1 MANIIGE
8 PLENYVIQQIKDRQE
23 IQGTGVAG
31 TDLSTSLRTPEV
43 ISILNSNTSWVKLA
57 SGVKIDPSKL
67 SKTLTQIPPG
77 KELAKKYVLFSGT
90 SQLKNDKLSQRGGF
104 NPSISDNLNSS
115 YTYGDFGY
123 SPMPG
128 IISADV
134 KTLNRGSIKKATVK
148 IKVHNKQQFEI
159 IDLLYLRLGY
169 TVLLEWG
176 NALYI
181 EKSSDRTK
189 FERKD
194 VGNTLIE
201 NKFFISDD
209 NSYGNY
215 LNEIKRYRKKYNGNY
230 DGLLAK
236 VSNFSWTFN
245 DDGSYDIDLTLISM
259 GDIVE
264 SLKTNVSIDKATNAF
279 ITDQVKPLSTSD
291 EQDIIDRNSN
301 ANSITS
307 MLWLWKYFNQTPP
320 PTKKIYIELAGGVG
334 KKWIG
339 KFLNKGELALSSVP
353 TRWEFEYEEDPPIT
367 STNIKKT
374 EPLGSFEFDE
384 TNSDDIYEEVDNK
397 LVEYAN
403 RKFPRINA
411 KFFKSDITPLSSS
424 ERYISFINIVDNT
437 QYFITARGLT
447 TSTNITIK
455 NPIGDA
461 PNTAAFQLFTDEK
474 QYYLRFNYLLEH
486 IQNFSIP
493 QINGKPLIKIDT
505 NQWGSKMLFR
515 ENQISLDPRVCLV
528 KNEDFKKYN
537 DDGTS
542 KGDSAKVF
550 TGLTQWI
557 VDTKKY
563 AYPLN
568 VYLNFKFIIESLNS
582 ASDERGDVNL
592 FSFISNIC
600 DGLNKA
606 LGGINNLE
614 PVIDEENNTLYI
626 IDSSLTNQGKT
637 SSEYSLKILGYKK
650 QSNFYESNFIRGFD
664 LKTAITPEYATIVTV
679 GATAGGYV
687 KGTEGTAFSKW
698 NVGLVDRF
706 KESITSPS
714 TTTTTTTATTGPGI
728 DEAEENYW
736 KEIGNKITECYGFK
750 GDLRLAN
757 ESTTTPLIVSDNII
771 EKNISIGTEYLK
783 YKLSTSLSNQSS
795 IGFIPFKL
803 GVKMDGISGIKIYQE
818 LNIDT
823 SYLPPNYGE
832 SLKFI
837 VTGVNHS
844 LSNNDWVTEITT
856 MAVPGTQNVVDEL
869 ETEIIPTAP
878 TIPTSDELDG
888 IVGEKITLNEFK
900 KRLLANSWLRDNLGE
915 KGICA
920 LLGHLSQES
929 SGGVRGTDIINAG
942 SIEKTTRAF
951 GIGQW
956 LGIRRTNLL
965 NFAKN
970 TNKDPGKIDTQIEFI
985 EKELKEKFKNVV
997 TWVENTNNNLLQ
1009 STAIIHISYGLGNY
1023 QVDKSLPKIFI
1034 QNNYVNYNPY
1044 KITQVKDW
1052 EKIYEHFHKNIIG
1065 NPATLLLQKRYNAAY
1080 NAFNKKFSFD

>member
-8 PLENYVIQQIKDRQE
+8 PLEDYVIQQIKDRQE

-31 TDLSTSLRTPEV
+31 TDLPTNLRTPEV

-57 SGVKIDPSKL
+57 SGVSVDIDRLKKSKINTSL
-67 SKTLTQIPPG
+67 SKN
-77 KELAKKYVLFSGT
+77 ELAKKYILFSGT
-90 SQLKNDKLSQRGGF
+90 SQLKNNKLSQREGF

-115 YTYGDFGY
+115 YIYGDFGY

-148 IKVHNKQQFEI
+148 IKVHNKQQFDI

-176 NALYI
+176 NTLYI

-189 FERKD
+189 FKRKD

-201 NKFFISDD
+201 NKFFISNDS
-209 NSYGNY
+209 SYENY
-215 LNEIKRYRKKYNGNY
+215 LDEIKKYRKKYNGNY

-259 GDIVE
+259 GDVVE

-279 ITDQVKPLSTSD
+279 ITDQVKPPSTSD

-307 MLWLWKYFNQTPP
+307 MLWLWKYFNQSPP
-320 PTKKIYIELAGGVG
+320 STKKIYIELAGGVG
-334 KKWIG
+334 KKWVG
-339 KFLNKGELALSSVP
+339 KFLDKGGSFLSSIP
-353 TRWEFEYEEDPPIT
+353 TKWEFEYEENPPIT
-367 STNIKKT
+367 STNTIKT
-374 EPLGSFEFDE
+374 EPLGSEEFDE
-384 TNSDDIYEEVDNK
+384 TNSDDIYNEVDDK

-403 RKFPRINA
+403 RKFPSLLNA
-411 KFFKSDITPLSSS
+411 NFSKNDVTTVSPSEKYILFIDLSTNIT
-424 ERYISFINIVDNT
+424 
-437 QYFITARGLT
+437 YFITARGLV
-447 TSTNITIK
+447 TSTNITVK
-455 NPIGDA
+455 NPIGNA

-614 PVIDEENNTLYI
+614 PVIDEENNTLYV

-664 LKTAITPEYATIVTV
+664 LKTAITPEYATMVTV

-714 TTTTTTTATTGPGI
+714 TTTTTTTATTGSGV

-750 GDLRLAN
+750 GDLRLAS
-757 ESTTTPLIVSDNII
+757 ESTTTPLIISDNVI

-803 GVKMDGISGIKIYQE
+803 GVKMDGLSGIKIYQE

-856 MAVPGTQNVVDEL
+856 MAIPGTQNIVNEL
-869 ETEIIPTAP
+869 ETEIIPT
-878 TIPTSDELDG
+878 TPTSPTTPSILTGTNDRS
-888 IVGEKITLNEFK
+888 KTLTLS
-900 KRLLANSWLRDNLGE
+900 RLKQLLLQSPE
-915 KGICA
+915 IKGLNFAPGAICA
-920 LLGHLSQES
+920 LVGHLSQETS
-929 SGGVRGTDIINAG
+929 TYVPLLGGNNIVNPTSDGG
-942 SIEKTTRAF
+942 GL

-956 LGIRRTNLL
+956 KFTRRSDLLKFSEVNNLDPL
-965 NFAKN
+965 N
-970 TNKDPGKIDTQIEFI
+970 IDTQIRFI
-985 EKELKEKFKNVV
+985 AHELKNGF
-997 TWVENTNNNLLQ
+997 LLVNK
-1009 STAIIHISYGLGNY
+1009 ILK
-1023 QVDKSLPKIFI
+1023 DPKSS
-1034 QNNYVNYNPY
+1034 
-1044 KITQVKDW
+1044 ITQKTAAAHLIYGFKPGKYTEADIRSVKTPKDGLTLYNREKGTGPNRVLLRYQAAEDCFKDW
-1052 EKIYEHFHKNIIG
+1052 KN
-1065 NPATLLLQKRYNAAY
+1065 
-1080 NAFNKKFSFD
+1080 